1 MKDFLTDQGAE
12 VLVVK
17 DKAALDKA
25 KEELFFRKTLEEL
38 GRASRANR
46 RSVRR
51 RPSPDI
57 TSPA

>member
-1 MKDFLTDQGAE
+1 LRETDFLTDQGAE

-38 GRASRANR
+38 GKSE
-46 RSVRR
+46 
-51 RPSPDI
+51 PGKP
-57 TSPA
+57 TQCPPPPKP